1 MTKERSGSLSLPLAR
16 ASMGLL
22 AVLGS
27 LTALASPASAQW
39 PEGVSFNGLFH
50 LAYENGRE
58 GGEAYNQFF
67 VNRAYF
73 TTRARVLPGLTARLT
88 LDTSQDMEGDGE
100 GDMEVRV
107 KYAYVRY
114 DFGSAGQLSDLALEG
129 GITHMVWLAF
139 EEQVNR
145 YRMRSPM
152 FLERSGMF
160 NSADFGL
167 TLSGGL
173 GESLP
178 EEYRREV
185 SSAFS
190 ARHGSFALG
199 IYNGGGYHAI
209 EWNDD
214 KVFQGRLSLRPLP
227 DALPGLQLSGLA
239 MAGKGNRP
247 GSLDEIPDWRVYG
260 GMLSYQHPRG
270 ALSAQYAWGR
280 GNQKGS
286 WTEPGSPNVATDFRG
301 YSLFGEHRL
310 GSARAWRLVTG
321 YDRLERTPGSLDRS
335 FHRIHAGVGYD
346 LGGENIILLDFD
358 ERRWDDSSIPADHR
372 VQVVFQVKW

>member
-1 MTKERSGSLSLPLAR
+1 MPKRGVSVALSLAR
-16 ASMGLL
+16 AVPVLL
-22 AVLGS
+22 AALGTPAVLP
-27 LTALASPASAQW
+27 SPVSAQS
-39 PEGVSFNGLFH
+39 PERISFSGLFY

-58 GGEAYNQFF
+58 AGEGYNQFF

-73 TTRARVLPGLTARLT
+73 TTRARVLPRLTARLT

-100 GDMEVRV
+100 GDMEARV
-107 KYAYVRY
+107 KYAYARY
-114 DFGSAGQLSDLALEG
+114 DFGGAGPFTDLALEG

-139 EEQVNR
+139 EEQINR
-145 YRMRSPM
+145 YRMRDPM

-178 EEYRREV
+178 EDYRREV
-185 SSAFS
+185 SSAFP

-247 GSLDEIPDWRVYG
+247 GSLDQIPDWRVYG

-280 GNQKGS
+280 GNQKGN

-335 FHRIHAGVGYD
+335 FRRIHAGVGYD
-346 LGGENIILLDFD
+346 LGGENILLLDFD
-358 ERRWDDSSIPADHR
+358 GRRWDDSSITADHR
-372 VQVVFQVKW
+372 IQVVLQAKW